1 MLSISY
7 NAQTA
12 TTTKNSAAQNVNGVK
27 VETEGQSENNFS
39 SHFSPQTANHN
50 VLQSVIYSIFSKD
63 WASEMSERVTRS
75 YC

>member
-12 TTTKNSAAQNVNGVK
+12 TTTKNSAAQNVNSVK
-27 VETEGQSENNFS
+27 VESESQNENNFS
-39 SHFSPQTANHN
+39 SHFSLQTANQN
-50 VLQSVIYSIFSKD
+50 ALQSVIYSIFSND
-63 WASEMSERVTRS
+63 WASEISERVTRS